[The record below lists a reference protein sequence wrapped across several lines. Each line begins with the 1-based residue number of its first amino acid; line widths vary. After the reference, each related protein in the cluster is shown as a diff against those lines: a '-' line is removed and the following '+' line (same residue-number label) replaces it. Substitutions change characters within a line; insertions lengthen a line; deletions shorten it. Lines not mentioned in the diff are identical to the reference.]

1 MACFILGEN
10 NVMFIHIPKTGG
22 RALSNELSNQGKV
35 SLTIPGH
42 LTIKDLLIGK
52 SIRTFSIVRNPYD
65 RMVSIYR
72 HCYERDIENTSTK
85 TFEEFVKNVKNSFQS
100 AGFAL
105 NHLPHI
111 NSQSFWVCDW
121 VGNVIV
127 DDIIKY
133 ESYDTDV
140 IKYLNEKNIDVTFI
154 PKFRVGDK
162 SIKAEL
168 TDEVKKIIYEIYK
181 SDFINFNYKK

>member
-1 MACFILGEN
+1 M
-10 NVMFIHIPKTGG
+10 
-22 RALSNELSNQGKV
+22 
-35 SLTIPGH
+35 
-42 LTIKDLLIGK
+42 
-52 SIRTFSIVRNPYD
+52 
-65 RMVSIYR
+65 
-72 HCYERDIENTSTK
+72 
-85 TFEEFVKNVKNSFQS
+85 
-100 AGFAL
+100 